1 MGGWN
6 PLNDLQYELGGGRAT
21 TDAARSG
28 TLDPS
33 STDPS
38 FVEKY
43 LFGTTKDDKN
53 KARYQ
58 GELQRFKESDLSD
71 QADMYGIE
79 VKDAGSGKLNRSAI
93 GQKVLDAKELRGSKS
108 LLKGMGYAGDLSG
121 VTENNAVLGLIQQQK
136 IKNEKAADER
146 SFNSLGR
153 RDERQLRDK
162 QYADSRTDVAN
173 QMELTRAQMAQSDK
187 RYLGDR
193 IEAREARAD
202 DLMFRRESMER
213 ADRKDE
219 KNRRRESIQAL
230 VAGLSSLGAAFAV

>member
-1 MGGWN
+1 
-6 PLNDLQYELGGGRAT
+6 
-21 TDAARSG
+21 
-28 TLDPS
+28 
-33 STDPS
+33 
-38 FVEKY
+38 
-43 LFGTTKDDKN
+43 
-53 KARYQ
+53 
-58 GELQRFKESDLSD
+58 
-71 QADMYGIE
+71 MYGIE

-108 LLKGMGYAGDLSG
+108 LLKGMGYTGDLSG
-121 VTENNAVLGLIQQQK
+121 VTENNAVLGLIKNQK
-136 IKNEKAADER
+136 IANEQAADER

-202 DLMFRRESMER
+202 ELMFRRESMER
-213 ADRKDE
+213 ADRRDD

>member
-1 MGGWN
+1 MKNFSINRPTEEDLKNLLEERIVIMDGAMGTMI
-6 PLNDLQYELGGGRAT
+6 QQ
-21 TDAARSG
+21 
-28 TLDPS
+28 
-33 STDPS
+33 
-38 FVEKY
+38 EK
-43 LFGTTKDDKN
+43 LEEEDFRGDHFRDH
-53 KARYQ
+53 
-58 GELQRFKESDLSD
+58 
-71 QADMYGIE
+71 
-79 VKDAGSGKLNRSAI
+79 
-93 GQKVLDAKELRGSKS
+93 AKELKGNKS
-108 LLKGMGYAGDLSG
+108 LLKGMGYTGDLSG

-136 IKNEKAADER
+136 ITNEKAADER

-153 RDERQLRDK
+153 QDERRIRDER
-162 QYADSRTDVAN
+162 YADSRKDVAN